1 MDNFKLNR
9 KITGLFLG
17 QLFLAQ
23 LVLSTYFV
31 PVNCFKLDRVILAT
45 DANPMYLEFWPVA
58 AKVWQQ
64 VTGLRP
70 TLALVADSSVVIDE
84 TLGDV
89 IRFEPIP
96 GISTSLQAQVIRL
109 LLPAFFPNDGC
120 LLSDIDMI
128 PLQKNYF
135 INSVINVPDDFFVV
149 YRNLAYNDQDNHYP
163 MCYNAAKG
171 RVFADIFGVTE
182 IGANTRGG
190 NRAHNLHNIKIKIRK
205 IVTQWANFLERANI
219 KEIMAQWASMGHGWN
234 TDEFCLTQGLK
245 NWRHYQTHVI
255 KLNHSVG
262 PRVDRSRWKYDLRWL
277 QLGGYIDS
285 HMLRPYAQYKTEIDL
300 LVNHLKIK

>member
-1 MDNFKLNR
+1 MYNLKLNR
-9 KITGLFLG
+9 KITSLFLG

-23 LVLSTYFV
+23 LGLSTYFV
-31 PVNCFKLDRVILAT
+31 PINCFKLDRVILAT

-109 LLPAFFPNDGC
+109 LLPAFFPDDGC

-149 YRNLAYNDQDNHYP
+149 YRNRAYNDQDNHYP

-171 RVFADIFGVTE
+171 RVFAEIFGVS
-182 IGANTRGG
+182 GV
-190 NRAHNLHNIKIKIRK
+190 NRA
-205 IVTQWANFLERANI
+205 
-219 KEIMAQWASMGHGWN
+219 EIMANIRTIIINWAQLKYGWG
-234 TDEFCLTQGLK
+234 TDEMCLVCELEK
-245 NWRHYQTHVI
+245 WPNYANKCI
-255 KLNHSVG
+255 KLNHSGG

-285 HMLRPYAQYKTEIDL
+285 HMLRPYSQYKTEIDQ
-300 LVNHLKIK
+300 LVACLAIK